1 MTIRAYGLAGLG
13 VVCIAGG
20 ILAQGPRA
28 DNLPPP
34 GLATPNF
41 SQAVPKPPNVELKV
55 PAGFTVTLFADGLPG
70 VRWMQWSQNGDLF
83 VSQYNRNTITVLRDT
98 DGDGKPDFRAV
109 YAAGSIDNRR
119 NPADERGG
127 GRRGPG
133 GPPPPQAAPPARP
146 VDTAAAAIPCAL
158 DATLPPGTV
167 GIENPMGMAF
177 RNGFFYVANT

>member
-41 SQAVPKPPNVELKV
+41 SQDVPKPPNVELKV
-55 PAGFTVTLFADGLPG
+55 TPCFTFILFAYNCPC
-70 VRWMQWSQNGDLF
+70 VRLMQWSQNGDLF

-98 DGDGKPDFRAV
+98 DGDGKPDFHAV
-109 YAAGSIDNRR
+109 YAAGSIENRR
-119 NPADERGG
+119 DPAGERGG
-127 GRRGPG
+127 ARRGPG
-133 GPPPPQAAPPARP
+133 GPPPPQ
-146 VDTAAAAIPCAL
+146 
-158 DATLPPGTV
+158 
-167 GIENPMGMAF
+167 
-177 RNGFFYVANT
+177 